1 MIATEKTKIEAS
13 LSNITMSTEAHKM
26 IVSGCI
32 ATIGKAST
40 GSPCGAGGKR
50 VAFTQAAID
59 ACGQSFVGMPLNCVY
74 PDWYE
79 DTDELFSDHG
89 NVNIG
94 YIREVHAEGENLM
107 AEIVI
112 WKEKYPDEAY
122 MILNGAGSLG
132 FSLEWYATATHE
144 DEEVIFMDKFEGCG
158 CAILWQNCAAFSDTF
173 IEKLAAAKANR
184 SDVEM
189 TKEEKDALV
198 KEIAASVAESM
209 EERIKSIE
217 NPQNEIKASLEAQVS
232 KEDIE
237 GIQNSIEEVKK
248 AAEQAKNDVDAIK
261 AAAEQKD
268 KEPEDDEEGKEPE
281 PLKASN
287 EEIPV
292 PKAGQRVEGN
302 PLIGEDDRE
311 AKLAEIKAS
320 AMNPM
325 DKLKEITK
333 LRMQG

>member
-1 MIATEKTKIEAS
+1 MV
-13 LSNITMSTEAHKM
+13 IT
-26 IVSGCI
+26 GCI
-32 ATIGKAST
+32 ATIGKASS

-50 VAFTQAAID
+50 VAFTQESVE
-59 ACGQSFVGMPLNCVY
+59 ACAQSFVGMPLNCVY

-79 DTDELFSDHG
+79 DTDELFTDHG

-107 AEIVI
+107 AEIVV

-144 DEEVIFMDKFEGCG
+144 DEEIIYMDKFEGCG

-209 EERIKSIE
+209 EERIKGIE
-217 NPQNEIKASLEAQVS
+217 EAQGEIKASLEAQVS
-232 KEDIE
+232 KEDLDTIKA
-237 GIQNSIEEVKK
+237 SIDEVKA
-248 AAEQAKNDVDAIK
+248 AAEQAKSDVDEIK

-268 KEPEDDEEGKEPE
+268 EAPEGDEDGKEPE

-287 EEIPV
+287 EEIPA
-292 PKAGQRVEGN
+292 PKAGQHVAGN
-302 PLIGEDDRE
+302 PLVGNDDRE

>member
-1 MIATEKTKIEAS
+1 MV
-13 LSNITMSTEAHKM
+13 IT
-26 IVSGCI
+26 GCI
-32 ATIGKAST
+32 ATIGKASS

-50 VAFTQAAID
+50 VAFTQESVE
-59 ACGQSFVGMPLNCVY
+59 ACAQSFVGMPLNCVY

-79 DTDELFSDHG
+79 DTDELFTNHG

-107 AEIVI
+107 AEIVV

-144 DEEVIFMDKFEGCG
+144 DEEIIYMDKFEGCG

-209 EERIKSIE
+209 EERIKGIE
-217 NPQNEIKASLEAQVS
+217 EVQGEIKASLEAQVS
-232 KEDIE
+232 KEDLDAIKA
-237 GIQNSIEEVKK
+237 SIDEVKA
-248 AAEQAKNDVDAIK
+248 AAEQAKSDVDAIK
-261 AAAEQKD
+261 AAADEKGED
-268 KEPEDDEEGKEPE
+268 EPEDGEEGKEPE

-287 EEIPV
+287 EEIPT
-292 PKAGQRVEGN
+292 PKAGQHVAGN
-302 PLIGEDDRE
+302 PLVGNDDRE
-311 AKLAEIKAS
+311 TKLAEIKAS

-325 DKLKEITK
+325 DKLREITK

>member
-1 MIATEKTKIEAS
+1 
-13 LSNITMSTEAHKM
+13 M
-26 IVSGCI
+26 IVTGCI

-50 VAFTQAAID
+50 VVFTQESIE

-209 EERIKSIE
+209 EERIKGIE
-217 NPQNEIKASLEAQVS
+217 NAQDEIKASLEAQVS

-237 GIQNSIEEVKK
+237 GIQKSLDEVKA
-248 AAEQAKNDVDAIK
+248 AAEQAKNDVDEIK
-261 AAAEQKD
+261 AAAEQKGD
-268 KEPEDDEEGKEPE
+268 EAEDGEDGKEPE
-281 PLKASN
+281 PLKAAN
-287 EEIPV
+287 EEIPT
-292 PKAGQRVEGN
+292 PKAGQHVEGN
-302 PLIGEDDRE
+302 PLTGNDDRE